1 MVIPSHEYPQRTY
14 LLSLFLSFS
23 ILRLSTHAEG
33 IEERAFLSR
42 LRVKARSV
50 ADTRHLS
57 HSIKA
62 WGESLALSLS
72 LFPSPIPAGFENVI
86 RLKLVIKNRWRE

>member
-1 MVIPSHEYPQRTY
+1 MNILKG
-14 LLSLFLSFS
+14 LLSLS
-23 ILRLSTHAEG
+23 
-33 IEERAFLSR
+33 LSR
-42 LRVKARSV
+42 FYVSPLTQRELTRAQTRAPLAITREGAQGV

-62 WGESLALSLS
+62 WGESLATLS
-72 LFPSPIPAGFENVI
+72 LFLPFPIPSGFENVI